1 MSNPRTFISFD
12 FDHDETEKNLFI
24 GQTKNSKTPF
34 NIEDWSSKN
43 ELPEDEWEN
52 IIKDKI
58 NKCHLII
65 VLCGKT
71 MASANGV
78 VKEIK
83 MAKEQNIPYFGVY
96 VDGSNSK
103 SNLPKGLERNRTI
116 QWNWDNISNAIDQL
130 MKEGKNAK

>member
-1 MSNPRTFISFD
+1 MRIG
-12 FDHDETEKNLFI
+12 EKILLL
-24 GQTKNSKTPF
+24 S
-34 NIEDWSSKN
+34 
-43 ELPEDEWEN
+43 LPT
-52 IIKDKI
+52 I
-58 NKCHLII
+58 H
-65 VLCGKT
+65 G
-71 MASANGV
+71 
-78 VKEIK
+78 